1 VVIRHGKG
9 GKRREVPIRRELVLR
24 LQIYLDN
31 RRAGPLFR
39 SRQKGLGIT
48 PYLYTRQRIGQLVR
62 QIAQAAG
69 ICNRVYPH
77 LLRHTVATKLLSLG
91 MDIADVQRFLGHEN
105 ITTTPIYAMTR
116 TAALRKKFDP
126 VTDPSG
132 QSLITAIQQGRGDC
146 IAAFAS
152 DLLATR
158 RT

>member
-9 GKRREVPIRRELVLR
+9 GKRREMPIRRERVQR

-39 SRQKGLGIT
+39 SRQKGSGMT

-77 LLRHTVATKLLSLG
+77 
-91 MDIADVQRFLGHEN
+91 
-105 ITTTPIYAMTR
+105 
-116 TAALRKKFDP
+116 
-126 VTDPSG
+126 
-132 QSLITAIQQGRGDC
+132 
-146 IAAFAS
+146 
-152 DLLATR
+152 
-158 RT
+158 